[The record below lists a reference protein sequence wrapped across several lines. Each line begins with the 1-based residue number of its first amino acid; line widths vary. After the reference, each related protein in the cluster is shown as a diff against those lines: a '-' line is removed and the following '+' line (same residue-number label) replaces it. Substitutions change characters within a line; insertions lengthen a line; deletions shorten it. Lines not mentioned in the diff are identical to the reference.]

1 MWRAFADCVVAVHAA
16 YVGFVVFGLA
26 AVLIGY
32 VAGWRWVHNLY
43 FRLAHL
49 AAILTVCAEA
59 IAGWTC
65 PLTTL
70 ENSLRQRA
78 GEVTYGGDFIGRWL
92 DWLIFYRAPA
102 WVFTT
107 VYLAFGAMVLA
118 TLWLVPPRMP
128 SHRAT
133 GPGSGG

>member
-1 MWRAFADCVVAVHAA
+1 M
-16 YVGFVVFGLA
+16 GLA
-26 AVLIGY
+26 
-32 VAGWRWVHNLY
+32 
-43 FRLAHL
+43 
-49 AAILTVCAEA
+49 
-59 IAGWTC
+59 C

-70 ENSLRQRA
+70 ENSLRMRA

-92 DWLIFYRAPA
+92 DWLIFYRAPE

-128 SHRAT
+128 SHGTSRSSSN
-133 GPGSGG
+133 G